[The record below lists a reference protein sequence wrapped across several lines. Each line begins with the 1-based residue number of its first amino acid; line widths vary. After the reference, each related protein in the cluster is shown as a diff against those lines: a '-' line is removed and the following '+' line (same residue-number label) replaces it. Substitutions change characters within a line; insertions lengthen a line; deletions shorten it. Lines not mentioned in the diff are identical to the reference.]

1 MCHAPPDVI
10 SLFKGSVRPVTELIV
25 RLVQFC
31 RRFAVYV
38 VLFYVILAGGG
49 IWMAAHRLSVDTNTD
64 NLFAKT
70 LPWRQNAMAFDRE
83 FPQFNNLLVV
93 VVRGATPEE
102 SSETA
107 AQLAKAMA
115 ADKKHFID
123 VSRPDADP
131 FFRTEGLLLPDPD
144 DLGKLLNSLM
154 NAQPLL
160 GPLAADPS
168 ARGLLNGVSLM
179 AAGVRIQ
186 HADLSPYKSALEQLR
201 QVLNNAA
208 DGHATPLSWQGLLGS
223 DVTQQPDNVNMVLT
237 HPVLEEGSL
246 EPGLAATRAM
256 ERIRDSLPNV
266 KSGRV
271 HVDYTGSVALA
282 DVQFGALTKGIVWST
297 FGSLLLL
304 TLWLYMAMHSFR
316 RIIPILITLLVGF
329 ALTIG
334 FAAVAIGDLNVISVA
349 FAVLFVG
356 LAVDF
361 GIQFAVRMREMRML
375 HEDIN
380 EAIAECARVSG
391 SQIAVA
397 AAATACGFL
406 AFSPTSF
413 VGVAELGTI
422 AGVGMGIALV
432 CTLSLLPALFSLFKP
447 KRQTAEL
454 ALPFGPKLDV
464 LLHHHY
470 KPMLIVFAV
479 LGVIGLY
486 AGIRMPFDANPL
498 NTQDQRSEP
507 MRTLR
512 SLADNPI
519 TNPFNINI
527 MVPDLATARSL
538 SDKLQK
544 LPEVSQ
550 VISAATFVPSEA
562 NQQASLDQL
571 AQAQV
576 LMLPSLDVTP
586 SAPPITPAALRSA
599 LEDTHGAIV
608 DANAEMPA
616 DSPLRGIDAALQ
628 KLIKAPDDRLMAMNE
643 AVSRF
648 LPAQL
653 QSLRDA
659 LDAKPVTLQT
669 LPESI
674 KRDWVSPSGQV
685 RIQVSPTVNDQDT
698 EGLRRFV
705 EAVQRITPDAGG
717 PAVTTIASADT
728 IMHAFKQ
735 AAVLAIIAIAV
746 VLMLVIRRFKDAGI
760 VLLTLGMSA
769 LLTALLAHM
778 MGMAINYANII
789 ALPLLL
795 GVGVSFNVY
804 FVMNWRAGMRRF
816 VSSAS
821 ARAVLFSALTTGT
834 AFGSLALS
842 HDLGMA
848 SMGRMLLV
856 SLVAVLLATF
866 VFLPALLYA
875 IKPPSQVSGTGH

>member
-1 MCHAPPDVI
+1 M
-10 SLFKGSVRPVTELIV
+10 TEFIV
-25 RLVQFC
+25 RVVDFC
-31 RRFAVYV
+31 RRYAAYV
-38 VLFYVILAGGG
+38 VIFFFALAGVGVW
-49 IWMAAHRLSVDTNTD
+49 IAASRLSVDTNTD
-64 NLFAKT
+64 NLFAST
-70 LPWRQNAMAFDRE
+70 LPWRQHAMAFDRE
-83 FPQFNNLLVV
+83 FPQFNNVLVA

-102 SSETA
+102 SDETA

-115 ADKKHFID
+115 TDKKHFID
-123 VSRPDADP
+123 VYRPDADP
-131 FFRTEGLLLPDPD
+131 FFRHEGLLLLGPD
-144 DLGKLLNSLM
+144 DLSKLLNSLM

-160 GPLAADPS
+160 GPLASDPS

-186 HADLSPYKSALEQLR
+186 HADLSPYKPALDQLQ

-208 DGHATPLSWQGLLGS
+208 DGHPTPLSWQNLLGS
-223 DVTQQPDNVNMVLT
+223 DVTQQAGNVRMVLS
-237 HPVLEEGSL
+237 HPVLEDGSL
-246 EPGLAATRAM
+246 QPGRAATKAL
-256 ERIRDSLPNV
+256 ERIRDSLPDV
-266 KSGRV
+266 KNGRV
-271 HVDYTGSVALA
+271 HIDYTGSVALA
-282 DVQFGALTKGIVWST
+282 DVQFGALTKGIVLST
-297 FGSLLLL
+297 VVSLLLL
-304 TLWLYMAMHSFR
+304 ALWLYLAMHSFR
-316 RIIPILITLLVGF
+316 RIIPILLTLLVGF

-334 FAAVAIGDLNVISVA
+334 FAALAVGTLNVISVA
-349 FAVLFVG
+349 FAVLFIG

-361 GIQFAVRMREMRML
+361 GIQFAVRLRDERMRHPEITQAL
-375 HEDIN
+375 
-380 EAIAECARVSG
+380 ASGTRVSG
-391 SQIAVA
+391 VQIAVA

-432 CTLSLLPALFSLFKP
+432 CTLTLLPSLLILMKP
-447 KRQTAEL
+447 KRQSKEM
-454 ALPFGPKLDV
+454 ALPFGPTLDAWLHDHNKPV
-464 LLHHHY
+464 L
-470 KPMLIVFAV
+470 MVFAV
-479 LGVIGLY
+479 VGIIGLV
-486 AGIRMPFDANPL
+486 AAVRMPFDANPL
-498 NTQDQRSEP
+498 NTQYPNSEP

-527 MVPDLATARSL
+527 MVPDLKTAREL

-544 LPEVSQ
+544 LPEVSS
-550 VISAATFVPSEA
+550 VISAATFVPPD
-562 NQQASLDQL
+562 QQASLDQL
-571 AQAQV
+571 DQAQV
-576 LMLPSLDVTP
+576 LMLPSLNVDP
-586 SAPPITPAALRSA
+586 SAPPLTAAALRA
-599 LEDTHGAIV
+599 EIADTHDAIV
-608 DANAEMPA
+608 EANAELPA

-628 KLIKAPDDRLMAMNE
+628 KLAKVSDDRLMAMNA

-648 LPAQL
+648 LPNQL
-653 QSLRDA
+653 DSLRDA

-674 KRDWVSPSGQV
+674 KRDWVSPNGGV
-685 RIQVSPTVNDQDT
+685 RIQVSPTVNEEDT
-698 EGLRRFV
+698 AGLRRFV
-705 EAVQRITPDAGG
+705 EAVQRIAPDAGG

-728 IMHAFKQ
+728 IMRAFQQ
-735 AAVLAIIAIAV
+735 AAVLATIAIAI
-746 VLMLVIRRFKDAGI
+746 VLLIAIRRLRDVGL

-769 LLTALLAHM
+769 LLTALLARA
-778 MGMAINYANII
+778 MGMAVNYANII

-875 IKPPSQVSGTGH
+875 IKPPSKLRGTGH

>member
-1 MCHAPPDVI
+1 M
-10 SLFKGSVRPVTELIV
+10 TEFIV
-25 RLVQFC
+25 RLTQFC
-31 RRFAVYV
+31 RRYAVAVALFFFA
-38 VLFYVILAGGG
+38 LAGVS
-49 IWMAAHRLSVDTNTD
+49 IWVAAGKLSVDTNTD
-64 NLFAKT
+64 NLFAST
-70 LPWRQNAMAFDRE
+70 LPWRQHAMAFDRE
-83 FPQFNNLLVV
+83 FPQFNNVLAV
-93 VVRGATPEE
+93 VVRGVTPEE
-102 SSETA
+102 SDETA
-107 AQLAKAMA
+107 AQLAKALA

-131 FFRTEGLLLPDPD
+131 FFRQEGLLLLDPN
-144 DLGKLLNSLM
+144 DLGKMLGSLM

-186 HADLSPYKSALEQLR
+186 HADLSPYKPALDQLT

-208 DGHATPLSWQGLLGS
+208 DGHPTPLSWQGLLGS
-223 DVTQQPDNVNMVLT
+223 DVTQQPQNVRFVLT

-246 EPGLAATRAM
+246 QPGLAATQAL
-256 ERIRDSLPNV
+256 ERIRATLPDV
-266 KSGRV
+266 KAGRV
-271 HVDYTGSVALA
+271 RVDYTGSVALA
-282 DVQFGALTKGIVWST
+282 DVQFGALTKGIVAST
-297 FGSLLLL
+297 LISLLLL
-304 TLWLYMAMHSFR
+304 ALWLYLAMHSFR
-316 RIIPILITLLVGF
+316 RIIPILLTLLVGF
-329 ALTIG
+329 ALTTG
-334 FAAVAIGDLNVISVA
+334 FAAAAVGTLNVISVA

-361 GIQFAVRMREMRML
+361 GIQFAVRLREQRML
-375 HEDIN
+375 HDDIN
-380 EAIAECARVSG
+380 VALAEGARVSG

-422 AGVGMGIALV
+422 AGVGMGIALI
-432 CTLSLLPALFSLFKP
+432 CTLTLLPALLSLMKP
-447 KRQTAEL
+447 ARQSKEL
-454 ALPFGPKLDV
+454 SLPFGPKLDS
-464 LLHHHY
+464 LLHCHY
-470 KPMLIVFAV
+470 KPVLIVFAL
-479 LGVIGLY
+479 LGVAGLV
-486 AGIRMPFDANPL
+486 AGARMPFDANPL
-498 NTQDQRSEP
+498 NTQDPNSEP

-527 MVPDLATARSL
+527 MVPNLDTARAL
-538 SDKLQK
+538 TDKLSNLK
-544 LPEVSQ
+544 EVSS
-550 VISAATFVPSEA
+550 VISAATFVPA
-562 NQQASLDQL
+562 DQQASLDQL
-571 AQAQV
+571 NQAQV
-576 LMLPSLDVTP
+576 LMLPSLDVDP
-586 SAPPITPAALRSA
+586 SAPPVTPQALRSSIS
-599 LEDTHGAIV
+599 DTLDAIN
-608 DANAEMPA
+608 DAKPEMKA
-616 DSPLRGIDAALQ
+616 DSPLYGIEAALK
-628 KLIKAPDDRLMAMNE
+628 KLAKAPDDRLMTMNE

-648 LPAQL
+648 LPTQL
-653 QSLRDA
+653 NSLRDA
-659 LDAKPVTLQT
+659 LNAKGVTLQT

-674 KRDWVSPSGQV
+674 KRDWLSPSGQV
-685 RIQVSPTVNDQDT
+685 RIQVSPTVNEQDT
-698 EGLRRFV
+698 AGLRKFV
-705 EAVQRITPDAGG
+705 EAVQRVAPDAGG
-717 PAVTTIASADT
+717 PAVTTIESADT
-728 IMHAFKQ
+728 IMRAFKQ

-746 VLMLVIRRFKDAGI
+746 VLMLVIRRLKDAGI
-760 VLLTLGMSA
+760 VLLTLAMSA
-769 LLTALLAHM
+769 LLTALLARAL
-778 MGMAINYANII
+778 GMAVNYANII

-866 VFLPALLYA
+866 IFLPALLYA
-875 IKPPSQVSGTGH
+875 IKPPAQVSGTGH